1 MSFLNLETTFEHK
14 TQQMSSPLP
23 YCLYLCSNTIAPPV
37 HVGNTNK
44 HQNVQISLHHLECA
58 QRLQHAP
65 HAFHS
70 GIKCF
75 LRFLANVEINSFHV
89 LHISCCP
96 ALFSSMIE

>member
-37 HVGNTNK
+37 HVRNTNK
-44 HQNVQISLHHLECA
+44 HHNVQISLHHLECA

-65 HAFHS
+65 HAFYL
-70 GIKCF
+70 GQFFF
-75 LRFLANVEINSFHV
+75 LRFHANVEKNSFHV
-89 LHISCCP
+89 LHISYCP
-96 ALFSSMIE
+96 TFFSSMIE